1 MRKTETYQL
10 NQWEISDR
18 VRMEDFNA
26 DNVQLEKILTEK
38 FGRVEKLGGTNP
50 TEGSYRLSGNF
61 YLKGDAWNAWECVAV
76 VADLHKTS
84 FLPEDYMEIMLQ
96 LPGYTHSDKLP
107 SVEGG
112 SFAIVLFP
120 SHKAENPTK
129 GLVVGRGGGLFFLD
143 QPYMDLQG
151 VSAYVRNPT
160 SNDILHSSD
169 TIIRAPRWDVYG
181 LK

>member
-61 YLKGDAWNAWECVAV
+61 YLKGD
-76 VADLHKTS
+76 T
-84 FLPEDYMEIMLQ
+84 
-96 LPGYTHSDKLP
+96 
-107 SVEGG
+107 
-112 SFAIVLFP
+112 
-120 SHKAENPTK
+120 
-129 GLVVGRGGGLFFLD
+129 
-143 QPYMDLQG
+143 
-151 VSAYVRNPT
+151 
-160 SNDILHSSD
+160 
-169 TIIRAPRWDVYG
+169 
-181 LK
+181 